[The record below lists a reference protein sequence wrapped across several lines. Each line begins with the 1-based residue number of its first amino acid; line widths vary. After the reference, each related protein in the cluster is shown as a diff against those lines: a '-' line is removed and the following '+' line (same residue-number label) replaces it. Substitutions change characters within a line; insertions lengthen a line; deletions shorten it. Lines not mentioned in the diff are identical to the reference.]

1 MTGDELRALI
11 AKLEATHGSDV
22 DFYAGRI
29 WAMRDR
35 FILGRI
41 LNNEIRYPKQPKTD
55 KKESLKKNAEAR
67 RVTMYEM
74 LQSGL
79 KRKDIAAKF
88 GISVSR
94 ASQMILGHERMLKRK
109 QRMENEQ

>member
-11 AKLEATHGSDV
+11 AKLEATYGSDV

-41 LNNEIRYPKQPKTD
+41 LDNEIRHPKPPKTD
-55 KKESLKKNAEAR
+55 KREILKKNAEAR
-67 RVTMYEM
+67 RVEIYEM
-74 LQSGL
+74 AQSGA
-79 KRKDIAAKF
+79 KQKDIAAKF
-88 GISVSR
+88 GVSSTR
-94 ASQMILGHERMLKRK
+94 IGELIRKHERILKWK
-109 QRMENEQ
+109 QRTEGE

>member
-22 DFYAGRI
+22 DFHAGRI

-41 LNNEIRYPKQPKTD
+41 LDNEIRYPKQPKTD
-55 KKESLKKNAEAR
+55 KKENLKKNAQAR
-67 RVTMYEM
+67 RVAMYEM
-74 LQSGL
+74 LQSGVN
-79 KRKDIAAKF
+79 RKDIAAKF
-88 GISVSR
+88 CISVSR
-94 ASQMILGHERMLKRK
+94 ASQLILGHQRILQRK
-109 QRMENEQ
+109 QKMENE

>member
-41 LNNEIRYPKQPKTD
+41 LDNEIRYPKQPKTD
-55 KKESLKKNAEAR
+55 KRENLKKNAEAR
-67 RVTMYEM
+67 RVEIYEM
-74 LQSGL
+74 VQSGV
-79 KRKDIAAKF
+79 KQKDIAAKF
-88 GISVSR
+88 GVSSTR
-94 ASQMILGHERMLKRK
+94 IGQLIRKHERILEWK
-109 QRMENEQ
+109 QRMENE

>member
-11 AKLEATHGSDV
+11 AELEATHGSDV

-41 LNNEIRYPKQPKTD
+41 LDNEIRHPKPPKTD
-55 KKESLKKNAEAR
+55 KRENLQKNSEAR
-67 RVTMYEM
+67 RVSMYEM
-74 LQSGL
+74 LQSGA
-79 KRKDIAAKF
+79 KQKDIAAKF
-88 GISVSR
+88 GISAARTSELIR
-94 ASQMILGHERMLKRK
+94 KHERILKRK
-109 QRMENEQ
+109 QRMERDQ